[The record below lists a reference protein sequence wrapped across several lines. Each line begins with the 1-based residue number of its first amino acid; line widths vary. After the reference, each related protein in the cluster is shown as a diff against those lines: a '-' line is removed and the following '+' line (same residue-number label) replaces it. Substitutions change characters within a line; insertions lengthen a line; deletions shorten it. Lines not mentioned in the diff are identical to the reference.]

1 MTLRSR
7 FLVLVAFSSLAPGA
21 ARAGGFNV
29 ARFAGEHGHAASD
42 SVTSIYFNPAGL
54 ALGTGWRVYGEGL
67 FAFRHV
73 SYFRPE
79 LAIGNVL
86 DPGDTGAG
94 TPVDALDTNSGEATL
109 NNVIVSPFLG
119 AATDFGVPGLGV
131 GLAFYAPFGGQAK
144 WDKSEAFEGNT
155 QYPGAVDGPQRWSTI
170 EGELRS
176 LYLSAAGAYRLPGPR
191 LSFGVGVN
199 FIRSN
204 IDTVRARTAAGT
216 DDIITDQGD
225 IVEGRSYIDVD
236 GSPSARRPASS
247 GSRWTPVARPLL
259 SGAARLRQPHPVGP
273 AGPEARPDRVDET
286 PIRLEQELP
295 DVWRIAWRYR
305 PMDNIELRVAGDY
318 QRWSVFKN
326 QCLLDGTLPKSQ
338 NNCALDENG
347 AATPDAEGIIV
358 NIPRSWNDTFGIR
371 GGGSYWFTPEL
382 EVNGGL
388 NYDSNAVPDETIDVS
403 LLDQNKLIAL
413 AGVRWAVLPQQL
425 ILGLTLNN
433 VFYFKRTVDP
443 RARDAD
449 DMQVGPLPPSRASRT
464 APAPTSRTSSTSS
477 SAPSTCSSGGWR
489 RAGRATR

>member
-1 MTLRSR
+1 VTLRSR
-7 FLVLVAFSSLAPGA
+7 FILLVALSSLAPGA
-21 ARAGGFNV
+21 AHAGGFNV
-29 ARFAGEHGHAASD
+29 ARYAGEHGHAASD

-54 ALGTGWRVYGEGL
+54 ALGTGWRIYGEGL
-67 FAFRHV
+67 VAFRHV

-94 TPVDALDTNSGEATL
+94 TPADALDTNSGTATL
-109 NNVIVSPFLG
+109 NNVLVSPFLG
-119 AATDFGVPGLGV
+119 AATDFGVPNLGV

-144 WDKSEAFEGNT
+144 WDKNDAFEGNT
-155 QYPGAVDGPQRWSTI
+155 QYPGAVDGPGRWSTI

-191 LSFGVGVN
+191 LSFGLGVN

-216 DDIITDQGD
+216 DDIVTDTGD

-236 GSPSARRPASS
+236 GVAVSASAGVIWEPMEAMWIGLSYQSQPGFGNHTQS
-247 GSRWTPVARPLL
+247 GQLVQKLGLT
-259 SGAARLRQPHPVGP
+259 G
-273 AGPEARPDRVDET
+273 VDET

-295 DVWRIAWRYR
+295 DVWRIAWRHR
-305 PMDNIELRVAGDY
+305 PVSNVEVRVAGDY

-338 NNCALDENG
+338 NNCDLDSEG

-358 NIPRSWNDTFGIR
+358 NIPRRWNDTFGVR
-371 GGGSYWFTPEL
+371 AGGSYWFTPDL

-388 NYDSNAVPDETIDVS
+388 NYDSSAVPDETIDIS

-413 AGVRWAVLPQQL
+413 AGVRWGVLPQQL
-425 ILGLTLNN
+425 ILDLTLNN

-449 DMQVGPLPPSRASRT
+449 DGQIGPLPPSSV
-464 APAPTSRTSSTSS
+464 PD
-477 SAPSTCSSGGWR
+477 GGGTYKQNVFYVQLG
-489 RAGRATR
+489 AEYMF

>member
-191 LSFGVGVN
+191 LSFGVGLN

-236 GSPSARRPASS
+236 GVAFSASAGVIWEPMDAMWLGLSYQAQPGFGNHTQS
-247 GSRWTPVARPLL
+247 GQLVQKLGLT
-259 SGAARLRQPHPVGP
+259 G
-273 AGPEARPDRVDET
+273 VDET
-286 PIRLEQELP
+286 PIRLEQDLP

-338 NNCALDENG
+338 NNCALDEDG

-371 GGGSYWFTPEL
+371 GGVSYWFTPEL

-449 DMQVGPLPPSRASRT
+449 DMQVGPLPPSSV
-464 APAPTSRTSSTSS
+464 PD
-477 SAPSTCSSGGWR
+477 G
-489 RAGRATR
+489 AGTYKQNVFYVQLGAEYMF

>member
-7 FLVLVAFSSLAPGA
+7 FILLVAFSSLAPGA
-21 ARAGGFNV
+21 ASAGGFNV
-29 ARFAGEHGHAASD
+29 ARYAGEHGHAASD

-54 ALGTGWRVYGEGL
+54 ALGTGWRIYGEGL
-67 FAFRHV
+67 VAFRHV

-79 LAIGNVL
+79 LAVGNVL

-94 TPVDALDTNSGEATL
+94 TPVDALDTNSGTATL
-109 NNVIVSPFLG
+109 NNVLVSPFLG
-119 AATDFGVPGLGV
+119 AATDFGVPNLGV

-144 WDKSEAFEGNT
+144 WDKNDAFEGNT

-191 LSFGVGVN
+191 LSFGLGVN

-216 DDIITDQGD
+216 DDIVTDTGD

-236 GSPSARRPASS
+236 GIAFSAAAGVIWEPMEAMWIGLSYQSQPGFGNHTQS
-247 GSRWTPVARPLL
+247 GQLVQKLGLT
-259 SGAARLRQPHPVGP
+259 G
-273 AGPEARPDRVDET
+273 VDET

-295 DVWRIAWRYR
+295 DVWRIAWRHR
-305 PMDNIELRVAGDY
+305 PVSNVEVRVAGDY

-338 NNCALDENG
+338 NNCSLDSDG

-358 NIPRSWNDTFGIR
+358 NIPRRWNDTFGIR
-371 GGGSYWFTPEL
+371 AGGSYWFTPDL

-388 NYDSNAVPDETIDVS
+388 NYDSSAVPDETIDVS

-413 AGVRWAVLPQQL
+413 AGVRWGVLPQQL
-425 ILGLTLNN
+425 ILDLTLNN

-449 DMQVGPLPPSRASRT
+449 DGQIGPQPPSSV
-464 APAPTSRTSSTSS
+464 PD
-477 SAPSTCSSGGWR
+477 GGGTYKQNVFYVQLG
-489 RAGRATR
+489 AEYMF

>member
-7 FLVLVAFSSLAPGA
+7 FIVLVAFSSLAPGA

-29 ARFAGEHGHAASD
+29 ARYAGEHGHAATD

-79 LAIGNVL
+79 LAVGNVL

-94 TPVDALDTNSGEATL
+94 TPVDALDTNSGTAEL
-109 NNVIVSPFLG
+109 NNVLASPFLG
-119 AATDFGVPGLGV
+119 AATDFGVPNLGV

-191 LSFGVGVN
+191 LSFGLGVN

-216 DDIITDQGD
+216 DDIITDTGD

-236 GSPSARRPASS
+236 GIAFSASAGVIWEPMDAMWLGLSYQAQPGFGNHTQS
-247 GSRWTPVARPLL
+247 GQLVQKLGLT
-259 SGAARLRQPHPVGP
+259 G
-273 AGPEARPDRVDET
+273 VDET
-286 PIRLEQELP
+286 PIRLEQDLP

-305 PMDNIELRVAGDY
+305 PMDNIEVRVAGDY

-338 NNCALDENG
+338 NNCALDEDG

-358 NIPRSWNDTFGIR
+358 NIPRRWDDTFGVR
-371 GGGSYWFTPEL
+371 AGGSYWFTPEL

-413 AGVRWAVLPQQL
+413 AGVRWAVLQQL
-425 ILGLTLNN
+425 RLDLTLNN
-433 VFYFKRTVDP
+433 VFYFKRTVEP

-449 DMQVGPLPPSRASRT
+449 DMQVGPLPPSSV
-464 APAPTSRTSSTSS
+464 PD
-477 SAPSTCSSGGWR
+477 G
-489 RAGRATR
+489 AGTYKQNVFYVQLGAEYMF

>member
-7 FLVLVAFSSLAPGA
+7 FILLVAFSSLAPGA
-21 ARAGGFNV
+21 ASAGGFNV
-29 ARFAGEHGHAASD
+29 ARYAGEHGHAASD

-54 ALGTGWRVYGEGL
+54 ALGTGWRIYGEGL
-67 FAFRHV
+67 VAFRHV

-79 LAIGNVL
+79 LAVGNVL

-94 TPVDALDTNSGEATL
+94 TPVDALDTNSGTATL
-109 NNVIVSPFLG
+109 NNVLVSPFLG
-119 AATDFGVPGLGV
+119 AATDFGVPNLGV

-144 WDKSEAFEGNT
+144 WDKNDAFEGNT

-191 LSFGVGVN
+191 LSFGLGVN

-216 DDIITDQGD
+216 DDIVTDTGD

-236 GSPSARRPASS
+236 GIAFSAAAGVIWEPMDAMWIGLSYQSQPGFGNHTQS
-247 GSRWTPVARPLL
+247 GQLVQKLGLT
-259 SGAARLRQPHPVGP
+259 G
-273 AGPEARPDRVDET
+273 VDET

-295 DVWRIAWRYR
+295 DVWRIAWRHR
-305 PMDNIELRVAGDY
+305 PVSNVEVRVAGDY

-338 NNCALDENG
+338 NNCSLDSDG

-358 NIPRSWNDTFGIR
+358 NIPRRWNDTFGIR
-371 GGGSYWFTPEL
+371 AGGSYWFTPDL

-388 NYDSNAVPDETIDVS
+388 NYDSSAVPDETIDVS

-413 AGVRWAVLPQQL
+413 AGVRWGVLPQQL
-425 ILGLTLNN
+425 ILDLTLNN

-449 DMQVGPLPPSRASRT
+449 DGQIGPQPPSSV
-464 APAPTSRTSSTSS
+464 PD
-477 SAPSTCSSGGWR
+477 GGGTYKQNVFYVQLG
-489 RAGRATR
+489 AEYMF

>member
-1 MTLRSR
+1 VTLRSR
-7 FLVLVAFSSLAPGA
+7 FIVLVAFSSLAPGA

-29 ARFAGEHGHAASD
+29 ARYAGEHGHAATD

-79 LAIGNVL
+79 LAVGNVL

-94 TPVDALDTNSGEATL
+94 TPVDALDTNSGTAEL
-109 NNVIVSPFLG
+109 NNVLASPFLG
-119 AATDFGVPGLGV
+119 AATDFGVPNLGV

-191 LSFGVGVN
+191 LSFGLGVN

-216 DDIITDQGD
+216 DDIITDTGD

-236 GSPSARRPASS
+236 GIAFSASAGVIWEPMDAMWLGLSYQAQPGFGNHTQS
-247 GSRWTPVARPLL
+247 GQLVQKLGLT
-259 SGAARLRQPHPVGP
+259 G
-273 AGPEARPDRVDET
+273 VDET
-286 PIRLEQELP
+286 PIRLEQDLP

-305 PMDNIELRVAGDY
+305 PMDNIEVRVAGDY

-338 NNCALDENG
+338 NNCALDEDG

-358 NIPRSWNDTFGIR
+358 NIPRRWDDTFGVR
-371 GGGSYWFTPEL
+371 AGGSYWFTPEL

-413 AGVRWAVLPQQL
+413 AGVRWAVLQQL
-425 ILGLTLNN
+425 RLDLTLNN
-433 VFYFKRTVDP
+433 VFYFKRTVEP

-449 DMQVGPLPPSRASRT
+449 DMQVGPLPPSSV
-464 APAPTSRTSSTSS
+464 PD
-477 SAPSTCSSGGWR
+477 G
-489 RAGRATR
+489 AGTYKQNVFYVQLGAEYMF